1 MQADLVFV
9 MLVFSILAIIFVI
22 SRLNHAIKLL
32 HNRVNMHSNI
42 LKKLKKTQKEEVPTY
57 DEDEVIKQ
65 ILDKEF
71 S

>member
-22 SRLNHAIKLL
+22 SRLNEAIKLL
-32 HNRVNMHSNI
+32 HNRVNMHSNL
-42 LKKLKKTQKEEVPTY
+42 LKKFKKAKKGAPVDDEEL
-57 DEDEVIKQ
+57 IKQ
-65 ILDKEF
+65 ILDKDF

>member
-32 HNRVNMHSNI
+32 HNRVNMHSNT
-42 LKKLKKTQKEEVPTY
+42 LKKLKKAKEEVPI

>member
-1 MQADLVFV
+1 MQADFVFV

-32 HNRVNMHSNI
+32 HNRANMHSNI
-42 LKKLKKTQKEEVPTY
+42 LKKLKKTQKAEFPIY
-57 DEDEVIKQ
+57 DEDKVIKQ

>member
-1 MQADLVFV
+1 MEADFVFV

-32 HNRVNMHSNI
+32 HNRTNMHSNI
-42 LKKLKKTQKEEVPTY
+42 LKKLKKTQKVEFPIY
-57 DEDEVIKQ
+57 DEDKVIKQ

>member
-1 MQADLVFV
+1 MQADFVFV

-32 HNRVNMHSNI
+32 HNRINMHSNI
-42 LKKLKKTQKEEVPTY
+42 LKKLKKTQKVESPIY
-57 DEDEVIKQ
+57 DEDKVIKQ

>member
-42 LKKLKKTQKEEVPTY
+42 LKKMKKAKEEVPI